1 MGFACISVPIRN
13 KQIQMYANTQ
23 TLDLIAFVSWLSFV
37 LLLYTFWQISSQN
50 YCGITDSVYS
60 VTLLTELF
68 VSIRSS
74 NTQKQRW
81 RLYCTETAGFQP
93 SFPPLPRLFSSSL
106 YLGWILFFLIP
117 FLKKSKYKQLKEDSF
132 PDLQFLLF
140 SKSSLRCT
148 PTRKNAST
156 SKLHPLHLQNCTF
169 TALTWGRILHDVLS
183 SSMGVQCVARS
194 GL

>member
-1 MGFACISVPIRN
+1 MTVKPKPKPTPKFVKMACYQATAYFIYNIMGFACISVPIRN

-37 LLLYTFWQISSQN
+37 LLLYTFWQILSQN

-106 YLGWILFFLIP
+106 YLGWILFFFFNTL
-117 FLKKSKYKQLKEDSF
+117 LKEIKVQAVERGQF
-132 PDLQFLLF
+132 PRFTV
-140 SKSSLRCT
+140 SL
-148 PTRKNAST
+148 
-156 SKLHPLHLQNCTF
+156 
-169 TALTWGRILHDVLS
+169 
-183 SSMGVQCVARS
+183 VQQIITTMHTH
-194 GL
+194 